1 MCDITDI
8 REIYK
13 RLQDDESKVIY
24 IARLNYSMTQDVCF
38 LKEMVEQTAKSKA
51 VWQSFMKKLA
61 VLSEKNEL
69 AIFGAGMWGNILYR
83 ETCESVK
90 WKYMVDTNPARKEKS
105 PIPFLDFHQ
114 FLEKFQGQGYI
125 VLSSFKYFRE
135 MKEQL
140 QSNGIP
146 DERIINAGSVI
157 YQLTEEAIYFDL
169 KELLPFRK
177 QEVFVDA
184 GCFDG
189 FTTSQFFKWCN
200 GKGYSYCLE
209 PDARNI
215 ALIRTNLGNSRD
227 FEIIEKA
234 LWSETTELSIDAKGN
249 CATSVT
255 ENNDG
260 NGQQKIGAV
269 ALDDILSDREVTFI
283 KMDIEGA
290 EVAALHGAARIIS
303 EQKPRLAI
311 SIYHK
316 PDDIWKIPGTI
327 LSYNPDYKFYLRHY
341 SFSDYDTVLYA
352 IP

>member
-1 MCDITDI
+1 M
-8 REIYK
+8 
-13 RLQDDESKVIY
+13 
-24 IARLNYSMTQDVCF
+24 
-38 LKEMVEQTAKSKA
+38 
-51 VWQSFMKKLA
+51 
-61 VLSEKNEL
+61 
-69 AIFGAGMWGNILYR
+69 
-83 ETCESVK
+83 
-90 WKYMVDTNPARKEKS
+90 
-105 PIPFLDFHQ
+105 
-114 FLEKFQGQGYI
+114 
-125 VLSSFKYFRE
+125 
-135 MKEQL
+135 
-140 QSNGIP
+140 
-146 DERIINAGSVI
+146 
-157 YQLTEEAIYFDL
+157 TEEAIYFDL

-184 GCFDG
+184 C
-189 FTTSQFFKWCN
+189 
-200 GKGYSYCLE
+200 
-209 PDARNI
+209 NI

-269 ALDDILSDREVTFI
+269 ALDNILSDREVTFI

-311 SIYHK
+311 SIYHR
-316 PDDIWKIPGTI
+316 PEDIWEIPGTI
-327 LSYNPDYKFYLRHY
+327 LCYNPDYKFYLRHY